1 MVDQYKLLKVNR
13 ELFVHFVMAKYLGA
27 ETVTEQLDWVIGH
40 SGVRP
45 KEGLQRRTLNN
56 LIMPGTITIFF
67 FFPILLNFI
76 EKQGLR
82 QHFFTDFVA
91 SEEQQNFRN
100 LEFRRENLK
109 FSEKSFHFIG
119 GNLEFLL
126 S

>member
-45 KEGLQRRTLNN
+45 KEGLKRRTLNN
-56 LIMPGTITIFF
+56 LIMPGAVTIFF
-67 FFPILLNFI
+67 FSYFAIFHWETGAKAAFSPILWL
-76 EKQGLR
+76 Q
-82 QHFFTDFVA
+82 
-91 SEEQQNFRN
+91 EQQNFQH

-109 FSEKSFHFIG
+109 FSEKSFHFKR
-119 GNLEFLL
+119 GNVKFPLV
-126 S
+126 

>member
-1 MVDQYKLLKVNR
+1 MVDQYKLLKVNQ

-45 KEGLQRRTLNN
+45 KEGLKRKTLNN

-76 EKQGLR
+76 GKQGLR

-100 LEFRRENLK
+100 LLFR
-109 FSEKSFHFIG
+109 EKSFHFTG
-119 GNLEFLL
+119 GNLEFPL
-126 S
+126 SLGKKS